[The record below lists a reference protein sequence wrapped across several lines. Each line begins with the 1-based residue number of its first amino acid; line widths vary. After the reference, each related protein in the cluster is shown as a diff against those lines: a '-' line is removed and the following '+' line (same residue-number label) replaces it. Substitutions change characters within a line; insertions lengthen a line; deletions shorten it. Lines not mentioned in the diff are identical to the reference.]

1 MIDNFNKEF
10 STADIYLITTKKDIP
25 YVQKKLGDK
34 VVAVLGSDDIDFDQS
49 IMINS
54 DILVAAASTFSMI
67 AGFLHKGSR
76 VYTPKWVYFKKIG
89 GDSRYDY
96 SNWIILDN
104 I

>member
-1 MIDNFNKEF
+1 LIDNFNKEF